1 MLHITYIVIVF
12 SALYSSRI
20 EGAFMKSKFVLL
32 AISLLVVMAINHSM
46 AQKETSPIKYAFV
59 IHGGTIGE
67 KMPAEEEKEVRA
79 AMKEALLAG
88 KRILESGG
96 KSMDAVETAIRVLE
110 DSPWF
115 NAGRGAVFTS
125 EGTNELDAAIMDGSN
140 LKAGSV
146 AGLTH
151 IKNPISLARM
161 VMERTK
167 HVMLAREGA
176 EAFAKEQHVEMVD
189 PKYFFTQKR
198 WDELQKEKKK
208 ASAQTNPHG
217 TVGAVALDLAG
228 NLAAGTSTGG
238 TTNKKFGRIGDSP
251 IIGAGTYAN
260 NKTCAVSATGTG
272 EYFIRLVAAHEVSSL
287 IEKSGKS
294 VEEAANDVILRQ
306 LKNLG
311 GDGGLIAIDSKG
323 NRATPFVNLEG
334 MKRGYINEAGEPV
347 VLIYKD
353 R

>member
-1 MLHITYIVIVF
+1 
-12 SALYSSRI
+12 
-20 EGAFMKSKFVLL
+20 MKLKIFLI
-32 AISLLVVMAINHSM
+32 ISLLLAFISM
-46 AQKETSPIKYAFV
+46 NGFAQKETSPIKYAFV
-59 IHGGTIGE
+59 IHGGTLGE
-67 KMPAEEEKEVRA
+67 QLPAADEKEIRA
-79 AMKEALLAG
+79 EMKEALLAG
-88 KRILESGG
+88 KKILESGG
-96 KSMDAVETAIRVLE
+96 KSMDAVETAIKILE

-167 HVMLAREGA
+167 HVMLSREGA

-198 WDELQKEKKK
+198 WDDLQKEKKK
-208 ASAQTNPHG
+208 AGEESKPHG
-217 TVGAVALDLAG
+217 TVGAVALDLSG

-260 NKTCAVSATGTG
+260 NHTCAVSATGTG
-272 EYFIRLVAAHEVSSL
+272 EYFIRLVAAHEVCSL

-294 VEEAANDVILRQ
+294 VEEAANEVILQ
-306 LKNLG
+306 KLKDLG

-323 NRATPFVNLEG
+323 NRAMPFVNEAG

-347 VLIYKD
+347 VLLYKE

>member
-1 MLHITYIVIVF
+1 MKLKIFVI
-12 SALYSSRI
+12 
-20 EGAFMKSKFVLL
+20 
-32 AISLLVVMAINHSM
+32 ISLLLAFISM
-46 AQKETSPIKYAFV
+46 NGFAQKETAPIKYAFV
-59 IHGGTIGE
+59 IHGGTLSE
-67 KMPAEEEKEVRA
+67 QVPAADEKEIRA

-88 KRILESGG
+88 KKILESGG
-96 KSMDAVETAIRVLE
+96 KSMDAVETAIKILE

-125 EGTNELDAAIMDGSN
+125 EGTNELDASIMDGSN

-176 EAFAKEQHVEMVD
+176 EAFAKEQHVELVD

-198 WDELQKEKKK
+198 WDDLQKEKKK
-208 ASAQTNPHG
+208 AGEESKPHG
-217 TVGAVALDLAG
+217 TVGAVALDLSG

-260 NKTCAVSATGTG
+260 NHTCAVSCTGTG

-294 VEEAANDVILRQ
+294 VEEAANEVILQ
-306 LKNLG
+306 KLKDLG

-323 NRATPFVNLEG
+323 NRAMPFVNETG

-347 VLIYKD
+347 VLLYKD

>member
-1 MLHITYIVIVF
+1 MKLKIF
-12 SALYSSRI
+12 SIILS
-20 EGAFMKSKFVLL
+20 LL
-32 AISLLVVMAINHSM
+32 AFISMNGF

-59 IHGGTIGE
+59 IHGGTLGAQL
-67 KMPAEEEKEVRA
+67 PAEDEKEVRA

-96 KSMDAVETAIRVLE
+96 KSMDAVEAAIKILE

-125 EGTNELDAAIMDGSN
+125 DGTNELDASIMDGST

-198 WDELQKEKKK
+198 WDDLEKEKKK
-208 ASAQTNPHG
+208 SQESKPHG
-217 TVGAVALDLAG
+217 TVGAVALDLSG

-260 NKTCAVSATGTG
+260 NHTCAVSATGTG

-294 VEEAANDVILRQ
+294 IEEAANEVILQ
-306 LKNLG
+306 KLKDLG
-311 GDGGLIAIDSKG
+311 GDGGLIAIDTKG
-323 NRATPFVNLEG
+323 SRAMPFVNEAG
-334 MKRGYINEAGEPV
+334 MKRGYINDAGEPV
-347 VLIYKD
+347 VLLYKD

>member
-1 MLHITYIVIVF
+1 MKLKIFVI
-12 SALYSSRI
+12 
-20 EGAFMKSKFVLL
+20 
-32 AISLLVVMAINHSM
+32 ISLLLAFISM
-46 AQKETSPIKYAFV
+46 NGFAQKETAPIKYAFV
-59 IHGGTIGE
+59 IHGGTLSE
-67 KMPAEEEKEVRA
+67 QVPAADEKEIRA

-88 KRILESGG
+88 KKILESGG
-96 KSMDAVETAIRVLE
+96 KSMDAVETAIKILE

-115 NAGRGAVFTS
+115 NAGTGAVFTS

-176 EAFAKEQHVEMVD
+176 EAFAKEQHVELVD

-198 WDELQKEKKK
+198 WDDLQKEKKK
-208 ASAQTNPHG
+208 AGEESKPHG
-217 TVGAVALDLAG
+217 TVGAVALDLSG

-260 NKTCAVSATGTG
+260 NHTCAVSCTGTG

-294 VEEAANDVILRQ
+294 VEEAANEVILQ
-306 LKNLG
+306 KLKDLG

-323 NRATPFVNLEG
+323 NRAMPFVNEAG
-334 MKRGYINEAGEPV
+334 MKRGYINEAGEAV
-347 VLIYKD
+347 VLLYKD

>member
-1 MLHITYIVIVF
+1 MKLKIFVI
-12 SALYSSRI
+12 
-20 EGAFMKSKFVLL
+20 
-32 AISLLVVMAINHSM
+32 ISLLLAFISM
-46 AQKETSPIKYAFV
+46 NGFAQKETASIKYAFV
-59 IHGGTIGE
+59 IHGGTLSE
-67 KMPAEEEKEVRA
+67 QVPAADEKEIRA

-96 KSMDAVETAIRVLE
+96 KSMDAVETAIKILE

-176 EAFAKEQHVEMVD
+176 EAFAKEQHVELVD

-198 WDELQKEKKK
+198 WDDLQKEKKK
-208 ASAQTNPHG
+208 AGEESKPHG
-217 TVGAVALDLAG
+217 TVGAVALDLSG

-260 NKTCAVSATGTG
+260 NHTCAVSCTGTG

-294 VEEAANDVILRQ
+294 VEDAANEVILQ
-306 LKNLG
+306 KLKDLG

-323 NRATPFVNLEG
+323 NHAMPFVNEAG

-347 VLIYKD
+347 VLLYKD

>member
-1 MLHITYIVIVF
+1 
-12 SALYSSRI
+12 
-20 EGAFMKSKFVLL
+20 MKLKIFFI
-32 AISLLVVMAINHSM
+32 ISLLLAFISM
-46 AQKETSPIKYAFV
+46 NGFAQKETPRIKYAFV
-59 IHGGTIGE
+59 IHGGTLGE
-67 KMPAEEEKEVRA
+67 QVPAADEKEIRA

-88 KRILESGG
+88 KKILESGG
-96 KSMDAVETAIRVLE
+96 KSMDAVEAAIKILE

-125 EGTNELDAAIMDGSN
+125 DGTNELDAAIMDGSN

-208 ASAQTNPHG
+208 AGEESKPHG
-217 TVGAVALDLAG
+217 TVGAVALDLSG

-260 NKTCAVSATGTG
+260 NHTCAVSCTGTG
-272 EYFIRLVAAHEVSSL
+272 EYFIRLVAAHEVCSL
-287 IEKSGKS
+287 IELSGKS
-294 VEEAANDVILRQ
+294 VEQAANEVILQ
-306 LKNLG
+306 KLKDLG
-311 GDGGLIAIDSKG
+311 GDGGLIAIDAKG
-323 NRATPFVNLEG
+323 NRAMPFVNEAG
-334 MKRGYINEAGEPV
+334 MKRGYINEAGEPI
-347 VLIYKD
+347 VLLYKD

>member
-1 MLHITYIVIVF
+1 MKLKIF
-12 SALYSSRI
+12 SIILS
-20 EGAFMKSKFVLL
+20 LL
-32 AISLLVVMAINHSM
+32 AFISMNGF

-59 IHGGTIGE
+59 IHGGTLGE
-67 KMPAEEEKEVRA
+67 QLPAEEEKEVRA

-96 KSMDAVETAIRVLE
+96 KSMDAVESAIKILE

-125 EGTNELDAAIMDGSN
+125 EGTNELDASIMDGST

-198 WDELQKEKKK
+198 WDDLQKEKKK
-208 ASAQTNPHG
+208 SQESKPHG
-217 TVGAVALDLAG
+217 TVGAVALDSSG
-228 NLAAGTSTGG
+228 NLTAGTSTGG

-260 NKTCAVSATGTG
+260 NHTCAVSTTGTG

-294 VEEAANDVILRQ
+294 IKEAANEVILQ
-306 LKNLG
+306 KLKDLG

-323 NRATPFVNLEG
+323 NRAMPFVNEAG

-347 VLIYKD
+347 VLLYKD

>member
-1 MLHITYIVIVF
+1 MKLKIF
-12 SALYSSRI
+12 SIILS
-20 EGAFMKSKFVLL
+20 LL
-32 AISLLVVMAINHSM
+32 AFISMNGF
-46 AQKETSPIKYAFV
+46 AQKETSAAKYAFV
-59 IHGGTIGE
+59 IHGGTLGE
-67 KMPAEEEKEVRA
+67 QLPAEDEKEIRA
-79 AMKEALLAG
+79 ALKEALLAG

-96 KSMDAVETAIRVLE
+96 KSMDAVEAAIKILE

-125 EGTNELDAAIMDGSN
+125 EGTNELDAAIMDGST

-176 EAFAKEQHVEMVD
+176 EAFAKEQHVELVD

-198 WDELQKEKKK
+198 WDDLQEEKKK
-208 ASAQTNPHG
+208 SQESKPHG
-217 TVGAVALDLAG
+217 TVGAVALDQSG

-260 NKTCAVSATGTG
+260 NHTCAVSATGTG

-294 VEEAANDVILRQ
+294 VEEAANEVILQ
-306 LKNLG
+306 KLKDLG
-311 GDGGLIAIDSKG
+311 GDGGLIAIDTKG
-323 NRATPFVNLEG
+323 NRAMPFVNEAG

-347 VLIYKD
+347 VLLYKD

>member
-1 MLHITYIVIVF
+1 MKLKIFVI
-12 SALYSSRI
+12 
-20 EGAFMKSKFVLL
+20 
-32 AISLLVVMAINHSM
+32 ISLLLAFISM
-46 AQKETSPIKYAFV
+46 NGFAQKETAPIKYAFV
-59 IHGGTIGE
+59 IHGGTLSE
-67 KMPAEEEKEVRA
+67 QVPAADEKEIRA

-88 KRILESGG
+88 KKILESGG
-96 KSMDAVETAIRVLE
+96 KSMDAVETAIKILE

-125 EGTNELDAAIMDGSN
+125 EGTNELDASIMDGSN

-176 EAFAKEQHVEMVD
+176 EAFAKEQHVELVD

-198 WDELQKEKKK
+198 WDDLQKEKKK
-208 ASAQTNPHG
+208 AGEESKPHG
-217 TVGAVALDLAG
+217 TVGAVALDLSG

-260 NKTCAVSATGTG
+260 NHTCAVSCTGTG

-294 VEEAANDVILRQ
+294 VEEAANEVILQ
-306 LKNLG
+306 KLKDLG

-323 NRATPFVNLEG
+323 NRAMPFVNEAG
-334 MKRGYINEAGEPV
+334 MKRGYINEAGEAV
-347 VLIYKD
+347 VLLYKD

>member
-1 MLHITYIVIVF
+1 MNGKIF
-12 SALYSSRI
+12 
-20 EGAFMKSKFVLL
+20 LL
-32 AISLLVVMAINHSM
+32 AILLFAMSFVF
-46 AQKETSPIKYAFV
+46 AQTQTSPVKYAFV
-59 IHGGTIGE
+59 IHGGTLGGQL
-67 KMPAEEEKEVRA
+67 PANEEKEVRA

-88 KRILESGG
+88 KKILESGG
-96 KSMDAVETAIRVLE
+96 KSMDAVETALKILE

-115 NAGRGAVFTS
+115 NAGRGAVFTA
-125 EGTNELDAAIMDGSN
+125 EGTNELDASIMDGSN

-167 HVMLAREGA
+167 HVMLVREGA
-176 EAFAKEQHVEMVD
+176 EAFAKEQHVELVD

-198 WDELQKEKKK
+198 WDELEEEKKK
-208 ASAQTNPHG
+208 AQESKPHG
-217 TVGAVALDLAG
+217 TVGAVALDLSG

-260 NKTCAVSATGTG
+260 NHTCAVSATGTG
-272 EYFIRLVAAHEVSSL
+272 EYFIRLVAAHEVCSL

-294 VEEAANDVILRQ
+294 VQEAANEVILQ
-306 LKNLG
+306 KLKDLG

-323 NRATPFVNLEG
+323 NRAMPFVNEAG

-347 VLIYKD
+347 ILLYKD

>member
-1 MLHITYIVIVF
+1 MKLKIF
-12 SALYSSRI
+12 SIILS
-20 EGAFMKSKFVLL
+20 LL
-32 AISLLVVMAINHSM
+32 AFISMNGF
-46 AQKETSPIKYAFV
+46 AQKETSAVKYAFV
-59 IHGGTIGE
+59 IHGGTLSE
-67 KMPAEEEKEVRA
+67 QLPAEDEKEIRA

-88 KRILESGG
+88 KKILESGG
-96 KSMDAVETAIRVLE
+96 KSMDAVEAAIKILE

-115 NAGRGAVFTS
+115 NAGKGAVFTS
-125 EGTNELDAAIMDGSN
+125 EGTNELDAAIMDGST

-176 EAFAKEQHVEMVD
+176 EAFAKEQHVEFVD

-198 WDELQKEKKK
+198 WDDLQEEKKK
-208 ASAQTNPHG
+208 SQESKPHG
-217 TVGAVALDLAG
+217 TVGAVALDLSG

-260 NKTCAVSATGTG
+260 NHTCAVSATGTG

-287 IEKSGKS
+287 MEKSW
-294 VEEAANDVILRQ
+294 EEYARSSERSHPSKAERPWWRWW
-306 LKNLG
+306 
-311 GDGGLIAIDSKG
+311 LIAIDKKG
-323 NRATPFVNLEG
+323 NRAMPFVNEEG

-347 VLIYKD
+347 VLLYKD

>member
-1 MLHITYIVIVF
+1 MKLKIFFIILPLF
-12 SALYSSRI
+12 
-20 EGAFMKSKFVLL
+20 AF
-32 AISLLVVMAINHSM
+32 ISMNGF
-46 AQKETSPIKYAFV
+46 AQKETIKYAFV
-59 IHGGTIGE
+59 IHGGTLSE
-67 KMPAEEEKEVRA
+67 QLPAADEKEIRA

-96 KSMDAVETAIRVLE
+96 KSMDAVETAIKILE

-125 EGTNELDAAIMDGSN
+125 EGTNELDASIMDGSN

-176 EAFAKEQHVEMVD
+176 EAFAKEQHVELVD

-198 WDELQKEKKK
+198 WDDLQKEKKK
-208 ASAQTNPHG
+208 AGQESKPHG
-217 TVGAVALDLAG
+217 TVGAVALDLSG

-260 NKTCAVSATGTG
+260 NHTCAVSCTGTG

-294 VEEAANDVILRQ
+294 VQDAANEVVLQ
-306 LKNLG
+306 KLKDLG

-323 NRATPFVNLEG
+323 NRAMPFVNEAG

-347 VLIYKD
+347 VLLYKD

>member
-1 MLHITYIVIVF
+1 MKLKIFFVIL
-12 SALYSSRI
+12 S
-20 EGAFMKSKFVLL
+20 LL
-32 AISLLVVMAINHSM
+32 AFISMNGF
-46 AQKETSPIKYAFV
+46 AQKETVPIKYAFV
-59 IHGGTIGE
+59 IHGGTLGE
-67 KMPAEEEKEVRA
+67 QLPANDEKEIRT
-79 AMKEALLAG
+79 AMKEALFAG
-88 KRILESGG
+88 KKILESGG
-96 KSMDAVETAIRVLE
+96 KSMDAVEAAIKILE

-125 EGTNELDAAIMDGSN
+125 DGTNELDASIMDGSN

-146 AGLTH
+146 VGLTH
-151 IKNPISLARM
+151 VKNPISLARM

-176 EAFAKEQHVEMVD
+176 EAFAKEQHVELVD

-198 WDELQKEKKK
+198 WDDLQAEKKK
-208 ASAQTNPHG
+208 SKESKPHG
-217 TVGAVALDLAG
+217 TVGAVALDLSG

-260 NKTCAVSATGTG
+260 NHTCAVSCTGTG

-287 IEKSGKS
+287 IEKGGKS
-294 VEEAANDVILRQ
+294 VEEAANEVILQ
-306 LKNLG
+306 KLKDLG

-323 NRATPFVNLEG
+323 NRAMPFVNEAG

-347 VLIYKD
+347 ILLYKD

>member
-1 MLHITYIVIVF
+1 MKLKMFVI
-12 SALYSSRI
+12 
-20 EGAFMKSKFVLL
+20 
-32 AISLLVVMAINHSM
+32 ISLMLAFISM
-46 AQKETSPIKYAFV
+46 NGFAQKETSAIKYAFV
-59 IHGGTIGE
+59 IHGGTLSE
-67 KMPAEEEKEVRA
+67 QLPAADEKEIRA

-88 KRILESGG
+88 KKILESGG
-96 KSMDAVETAIRVLE
+96 KSMDAVETAIKILE

-125 EGTNELDAAIMDGSN
+125 EGTNELDASIMDGSN

-167 HVMLAREGA
+167 HVILAREGA
-176 EAFAKEQHVEMVD
+176 EAFAKEQHVELVD

-198 WDELQKEKKK
+198 WDDLQKEKKK
-208 ASAQTNPHG
+208 VGEESKPHG
-217 TVGAVALDLAG
+217 TVGAVALDLSG

-260 NKTCAVSATGTG
+260 NQTCAVSCTGTG

-294 VEEAANDVILRQ
+294 VEDAANEVVLQ
-306 LKNLG
+306 KLKDLG
-311 GDGGLIAIDSKG
+311 GDGGLIAVDSKG
-323 NRATPFVNLEG
+323 NRAMPFVNEAG

-347 VLIYKD
+347 ILLYKD